1 MQIFVRGF
9 TGAHRQRM
17 PSSSFARARTGEAPW
32 LSMLGRVSDGA
43 LRALYENA
51 AMFLFPSIYEGF
63 GVPPLEAMALGCP
76 VVSSDSSAMP
86 EVLGDAALFFECG
99 DVEACAARIRD
110 VLSLDAAGRRELS
123 DAGRERAARYRWE
136 RSAERLVKVLHE
148 LEAA

>member
-1 MQIFVRGF
+1 MRWP
-9 TGAHRQRM
+9 AARR
-17 PSSSFARARTGEAPW
+17 RAREDPPVEAPW
-32 LSMLGRVSDGA
+32 LSTLGRVSDGE
-43 LRALYENA
+43 LRTLYENA

-99 DVEACAARIRD
+99 DVEACAARIREI
-110 VLSLDAAGRRELS
+110 LSLDAPARQRMTEAGQK
-123 DAGRERAARYRWE
+123 RAACYRWE
-136 RSAERLVKVLHE
+136 RSADRLMTILRD